1 MPSPRKRVNV
11 WYGLLL
17 VVGVAFCITAC
28 SYFVL
33 ALRDVRSVEVGP
45 AAGPVRTKFMDF
57 IDQHGVKLMTVE
69 IAALAILTVGSIA
82 TDK

>member
-1 MPSPRKRVNV
+1 
-11 WYGLLL
+11 
-17 VVGVAFCITAC
+17 
-28 SYFVL
+28 
-33 ALRDVRSVEVGP
+33 
-45 AAGPVRTKFMDF
+45 MDF